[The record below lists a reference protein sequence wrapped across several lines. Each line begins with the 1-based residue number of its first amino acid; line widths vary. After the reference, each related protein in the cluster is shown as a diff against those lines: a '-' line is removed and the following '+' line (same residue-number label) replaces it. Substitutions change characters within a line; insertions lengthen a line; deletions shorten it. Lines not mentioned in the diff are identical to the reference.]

1 MEINFAETKS
11 IAEALPI
18 GIYAKRRIRCS
29 LREDED
35 TSYYSPMTD
44 EIVISYPQ
52 ISVALKI
59 TPETEDKEVAIRSML
74 YHEVSHAILTGYNG
88 RVTDQFNIFEDERI
102 ETVLNDFYLDVDFS
116 KQVYRINGIQSN
128 DDLKA
133 PKDAMDAFYQLV
145 RFHKGDSDLLEEVK
159 KMLIRFA
166 PLSKKVNMTPSGDGW
181 WDYNRAVNDLF
192 NEVKRRM
199 GEPPVSDEE
208 EDNGEEGGSSSGD
221 GTGSG
226 SGSGSGKDGK
236 SGSGKGK
243 KKSKSGMTDGEGKKV
258 AVNVKDAIKKALEAS
273 GVDLGDVGEK
283 GNSLEKVFSDGV
295 APAYDDDLYKKFDV
309 IISNFN
315 KKNNSG
321 ASLTGYSG
329 VFNPRSAGREDCRYF
344 DRKATV
350 NGTNKFGTFHLNL
363 FLDNSGSFCDNAP
376 IVNAVLG
383 ALVRLEKVN
392 RNFSFDVVHCG
403 VGEELITDKSK
414 CGLTCDDGT
423 VLDYDAIEL
432 YRKLQ
437 KPSTY
442 NYNIVLYD
450 GSCYDR
456 RYADAFKAFNYNNTT
471 IISDI
476 SNRDEIE
483 RYAPNAKQIIT
494 KRYTEN
500 LLDNIVDTLS
510 RAFR

>member
-1 MEINFAETKS
+1 METKA
-11 IAEALPI
+11 IADALPI

-29 LREDED
+29 LREDEN
-35 TSYYSPMTD
+35 TSFYSPMTD
-44 EIVISYPQ
+44 EIIISYQQ
-52 ISVALKI
+52 ITCALKM
-59 TPETEDKEVAIRSML
+59 TPEDEDKEVAIRSML
-74 YHEVSHAILTGYNG
+74 YHEVSHAILTGWNG

-102 ETVLNDFYLDVDFS
+102 ETVLNDFYLDVDFA

-133 PKDAMDAFYQLV
+133 PKNALDAFYQLV
-145 RFHKGDSDLLEEVK
+145 RFHKGDADLLDRVK
-159 KMLIRFA
+159 KLLVKYA
-166 PLSKKVNMTPSGDGW
+166 PLSKTMLNLPSGDSW
-181 WDYNRAVNDLF
+181 WDYNREINDLF
-192 NEVKRRM
+192 NEVKKRF
-199 GEPPVSDEE
+199 GEPPVSENDGGEG
-208 EDNGEEGGSSSGD
+208 EDSD
-221 GTGSG
+221 
-226 SGSGSGKDGK
+226 GSGKSGDSGK
-236 SGSGKGK
+236 SKDGKGK
-243 KKSKSGMTDGEGKKV
+243 KDKSGMTDGDGKKV
-258 AVNVKDAIKKALEAS
+258 AVDVKDAIKKALEA
-273 GVDLGDVGEK
+273 GADGDMIEILK
-283 GNSLEKVFSDGV
+283 EMNSLEKVFSDGV

-321 ASLTGYSG
+321 ASLTGYSV
-329 VFNPRSAGREDCRYF
+329 VFNPRSAGREDYRYF

-363 FLDNSGSFCDNAP
+363 FLDNSGSFYDNAP

-403 VGEELITDKSK
+403 VGEELITDKAK
-414 CGLTCDDGT
+414 IGLTCDDGT
-423 VLDYDAIEL
+423 KLDYDAIEL

-456 RYADAFKAFNYNNTT
+456 NYNDAFKAFNHSNTT

-476 SNRDEIE
+476 SNREEIE

-500 LLDNIVDTLS
+500 LLNNIVDTLA

>member
-1 MEINFAETKS
+1 MNINFAETKA
-11 IAEALPI
+11 IADALPI

-29 LREDED
+29 LREGEE
-35 TSYYSPMTD
+35 TSFYSPMTD
-44 EIVISYPQ
+44 EIVISYDQ
-52 ISVALKI
+52 IAQALSI
-59 TPETEDKEVAIRSML
+59 TPDTEDKEVAIRSML
-74 YHEVSHAILTGYNG
+74 YHEVSHAILTGYSG
-88 RVTDQFNIFEDERI
+88 KITDQFNIFEDERI

-128 DDLKA
+128 DDLNA

-159 KMLIRFA
+159 KMLVRFA
-166 PLSKKVNMTPSGDGW
+166 PLSKKVMYTPSGDSW
-181 WDYNRAVNDLF
+181 WEYNRAINDLF

-208 EDNGEEGGSSSGD
+208 ESEGEE
-221 GTGSG
+221 GSG
-226 SGSGSGKDGK
+226 SGSGS
-236 SGSGKGK
+236 SGSGKGGKGK
-243 KKSKSGMTDGEGKKV
+243 KKSKSGMTDGDGKKV
-258 AVNVKDAIKKALEAS
+258 AVNVADAIKKALEA
-273 GVDLGDVGEK
+273 GMDGEATEICK
-283 GNSLEKVFSDGV
+283 EMNSLEKVFSDGV

-329 VFNPRSAGREDCRYF
+329 VFNPRSAGRADCRYF
-344 DRKATV
+344 DRKATI

-363 FLDNSGSFCDNAP
+363 FLDNSGSFSDNAP
-376 IVNAVLG
+376 IVNGVLG
-383 ALVRLEKVN
+383 ALVRLEKIN

-414 CGLTCDDGT
+414 IGLTCDDGT
-423 VLDYDAIEL
+423 ALDYDAIEL

-483 RYAPNAKQIIT
+483 KYAPNAKQIIT
-494 KRYTEN
+494 RNYTER
-500 LLDNIVDTLS
+500 LLDNIVDTLA

>member
-1 MEINFAETKS
+1 METKA
-11 IAEALPI
+11 IADALPI

-29 LREDED
+29 LREDEN
-35 TSYYSPMTD
+35 TSFYSPMTD
-44 EIVISYPQ
+44 EIIISYPQ
-52 ISVALKI
+52 ITGALKM
-59 TPETEDKEVAIRSML
+59 TPEDEDKEVAIRSML
-74 YHEVSHAILTGYNG
+74 YHEVSHAILTGWNG

-102 ETVLNDFYLDVDFS
+102 ETVLNDFYLDVDFA

-133 PKDAMDAFYQLV
+133 PKNALDAFYQLV
-145 RFHKGDSDLLEEVK
+145 RFHKGDADLLDRVK
-159 KMLIRFA
+159 KMLVKYA
-166 PLSKKVNMTPSGDGW
+166 PLSKTMQNLPSGESW
-181 WDYNRAVNDLF
+181 WDYNREINDLF
-192 NEVKRRM
+192 NEVKKRF
-199 GEPPVSDEE
+199 GEPPVN
-208 EDNGEEGGSSSGD
+208 EDDGCESGD
-221 GTGSG
+221 GD
-226 SGSGSGKDGK
+226 GSGKSGDSGK
-236 SGSGKGK
+236 SKDGKGK
-243 KKSKSGMTDGEGKKV
+243 KDKSGMTDGDGKKV
-258 AVNVKDAIKKALEAS
+258 AIDVKDAIKKALEA
-273 GVDLGDVGEK
+273 GADGDMLEILK
-283 GNSLEKVFSDGV
+283 EMNSLEKVFSDGV

-329 VFNPRSAGREDCRYF
+329 VFNPRSAGREDYRYF

-403 VGEELITDKSK
+403 VGEELITDKAK
-414 CGLTCDDGT
+414 IGLTCDDGT
-423 VLDYDAIEL
+423 RLDYDAIDI

-456 RYADAFKAFNYNNTT
+456 RYNDAFKAFNHSNTT

-476 SNRDEIE
+476 SNREEIE

-500 LLDNIVDTLS
+500 LLNNIVDTLTK
-510 RAFR
+510 AFR

>member
-1 MEINFAETKS
+1 METKA
-11 IAEALPI
+11 IADALPI

-29 LREDED
+29 LREDEN
-35 TSYYSPMTD
+35 TSFYSPMTD
-44 EIVISYPQ
+44 EIIISYPQ
-52 ISVALKI
+52 ITCALKM
-59 TPETEDKEVAIRSML
+59 TPEDEDKEVAIRSML
-74 YHEVSHAILTGYNG
+74 YHEVSHAILTGWNG

-102 ETVLNDFYLDVDFS
+102 ETVLNDFYLDVDFA

-133 PKDAMDAFYQLV
+133 PKNALDAFYQLV
-145 RFHKGDSDLLEEVK
+145 RFHKGDADLLDRVK
-159 KMLIRFA
+159 KLLVKYA
-166 PLSKKVNMTPSGDGW
+166 PLSKTMFNLPSGDGW
-181 WDYNRAVNDLF
+181 WDYNREINDLF
-192 NEVKRRM
+192 NEVKKRF
-199 GEPPVSDEE
+199 GEPPVSENDGDEG
-208 EDNGEEGGSSSGD
+208 EDGDGSGKSGD
-221 GTGSG
+221 GGKS
-226 SGSGSGKDGK
+226 KDGK
-236 SGSGKGK
+236 DK
-243 KKSKSGMTDGEGKKV
+243 KDKSGMTDGDGKKV
-258 AVNVKDAIKKALEAS
+258 AIDVKDAIKKALEA
-273 GVDLGDVGEK
+273 GADGDMLEILK
-283 GNSLEKVFSDGV
+283 EMNSLEKVFSDGV

-329 VFNPRSAGREDCRYF
+329 VFNPRSAGREDYRYF

-403 VGEELITDKSK
+403 VGEELITDKAK
-414 CGLTCDDGT
+414 IGLTCDDGT
-423 VLDYDAIEL
+423 KLDYDAIEL

-456 RYADAFKAFNYNNTT
+456 RYNDAFKAFNHSNTT

-476 SNRDEIE
+476 SNREEIE

-500 LLDNIVDTLS
+500 LLNNIVDTLTK
-510 RAFR
+510 AFR

>member
-1 MEINFAETKS
+1 METKA
-11 IAEALPI
+11 IADALPI

-29 LREDED
+29 LREDEN
-35 TSYYSPMTD
+35 TSFYSPMTD
-44 EIVISYPQ
+44 EIIISYPQ
-52 ISVALKI
+52 ITCALKM
-59 TPETEDKEVAIRSML
+59 TPEDEDKEVAIRSML
-74 YHEVSHAILTGYNG
+74 YHEVSHAILTGWNG

-102 ETVLNDFYLDVDFS
+102 ETVLNDFYLDVDFA

-128 DDLKA
+128 DDLEA
-133 PKDAMDAFYQLV
+133 PKDAMGAFYQLV
-145 RFHKGDSDLLEEVK
+145 RFHKGDADLLDRVK
-159 KMLIRFA
+159 KLLVKYA
-166 PLSKKVNMTPSGDGW
+166 PLSKTIQSLPSGEGW
-181 WDYNRAVNDLF
+181 RDYNREINDLF
-192 NEVKRRM
+192 NEVKKRF
-199 GEPPVSDEE
+199 GEPPVN
-208 EDNGEEGGSSSGD
+208 EDD
-221 GTGSG
+221 GCESKD
-226 SGSGSGKDGK
+226 KDGK
-236 SGSGKGK
+236 GEKD
-243 KKSKSGMTDGEGKKV
+243 KSGMTDGDGKKV
-258 AVNVKDAIKKALEAS
+258 AIDVKDAIKKALEA
-273 GVDLGDVGEK
+273 GADGDMLEILK
-283 GNSLEKVFSDGV
+283 EMNSLEKVFSDGV

-329 VFNPRSAGREDCRYF
+329 VFNPRSAGREDYRYF

-403 VGEELITDKSK
+403 VGEELITDKAK
-414 CGLTCDDGT
+414 IGLTCDDGT
-423 VLDYDAIEL
+423 ILDYDAIEL

-456 RYADAFKAFNYNNTT
+456 RYNDAFKAFNHSNTT

-476 SNRDEIE
+476 SNREEIE

-494 KRYTEN
+494 KRYTAN
-500 LLDNIVDTLS
+500 LLNNIVDTLTK
-510 RAFR
+510 AFR

>member
-1 MEINFAETKS
+1 METKA
-11 IAEALPI
+11 IADALPI

-29 LREDED
+29 LREDEN
-35 TSYYSPMTD
+35 TSFYSPMTD
-44 EIVISYPQ
+44 EIIISYPQ
-52 ISVALKI
+52 ITCALKM
-59 TPETEDKEVAIRSML
+59 TPEDEDKEVAIRSML
-74 YHEVSHAILTGYNG
+74 YHEVSHAILTGWNG

-102 ETVLNDFYLDVDFS
+102 ETVLNDFYLDVDFA

-133 PKDAMDAFYQLV
+133 PKNALDAFYQLV
-145 RFHKGDSDLLEEVK
+145 RFHKGDADLLDKVK
-159 KMLIRFA
+159 KLLVKYA
-166 PLSKKVNMTPSGDGW
+166 PLSKTMLNLPSGDGW
-181 WDYNRAVNDLF
+181 WEYNREINDLF
-192 NEVKRRM
+192 NEVKKRF
-199 GEPPVSDEE
+199 GEPPVSEDDGCESEDE
-208 EDNGEEGGSSSGD
+208 D
-221 GTGSG
+221 
-226 SGSGSGKDGK
+226 GSGKSGDSGKSKDGK
-236 SGSGKGK
+236 DK
-243 KKSKSGMTDGEGKKV
+243 KDKSGMTDGDGKKV
-258 AVNVKDAIKKALEAS
+258 AVDVKDAIKKALEA
-273 GVDLGDVGEK
+273 GADGDMIEILK
-283 GNSLEKVFSDGV
+283 EMNSLEKVFSDGV

-329 VFNPRSAGREDCRYF
+329 VFNPRSAGREDYRYF

-383 ALVRLEKVN
+383 ALVRLEKVK

-403 VGEELITDKSK
+403 VGEELITDKAK
-414 CGLTCDDGT
+414 IGLTCDDGT
-423 VLDYDAIEL
+423 RLDYDAIEL

-456 RYADAFKAFNYNNTT
+456 RYNDAFKAFNHSNTT

-476 SNRDEIE
+476 SNREEIE

-500 LLDNIVDTLS
+500 LLNNIVDTLTK
-510 RAFR
+510 AFR

>member
-1 MEINFAETKS
+1 METKA
-11 IAEALPI
+11 IADALPI

-29 LREDED
+29 LREDEN
-35 TSYYSPMTD
+35 TSFYSPMTD
-44 EIVISYPQ
+44 EIIISYPQ
-52 ISVALKI
+52 ITCALKM
-59 TPETEDKEVAIRSML
+59 TPEDEDKEVAIRSML
-74 YHEVSHAILTGYNG
+74 YHEVSHAILTGWNG

-102 ETVLNDFYLDVDFS
+102 ETVLNDFYLDVDFA

-128 DDLKA
+128 DDLEA
-133 PKDAMDAFYQLV
+133 PKNALNAFYQLV
-145 RFHKGDSDLLEEVK
+145 RFHKGDADLLDRVK
-159 KMLIRFA
+159 KLLVKYA
-166 PLSKKVNMTPSGDGW
+166 PLSKTMQCLPSGESW
-181 WDYNRAVNDLF
+181 WDYNREINDLF
-192 NEVKRRM
+192 NEVKKRF
-199 GEPPVSDEE
+199 GEPPVNKDDGCES
-208 EDNGEEGGSSSGD
+208 EDGDDSGKSGD
-221 GTGSG
+221 SG
-226 SGSGSGKDGK
+226 KSKDGK
-236 SGSGKGK
+236 DK
-243 KKSKSGMTDGEGKKV
+243 KDKSGMTDGDGKKV
-258 AVNVKDAIKKALEAS
+258 AIDVKDAIKKALEA
-273 GVDLGDVGEK
+273 GADGDMLEILK
-283 GNSLEKVFSDGV
+283 EMNSLEKVFSDGV

-329 VFNPRSAGREDCRYF
+329 VFNPRSAGREDYRYF

-403 VGEELITDKSK
+403 VGEELITDKAK
-414 CGLTCDDGT
+414 IGLTCDDGT
-423 VLDYDAIEL
+423 KLDYDAIEL

-456 RYADAFKAFNYNNTT
+456 RYNDAFKAFNHSNTT

-476 SNRDEIE
+476 SNREEIE

-500 LLDNIVDTLS
+500 LLNNIVDTLTK
-510 RAFR
+510 AFR

>member
-1 MEINFAETKS
+1 MEINFMETKA
-11 IAEALPI
+11 IADALPI

-29 LREDED
+29 LREDEN
-35 TSYYSPMTD
+35 TSFYSPMTD
-44 EIVISYPQ
+44 EIIISYPQ
-52 ISVALKI
+52 ITGALKM
-59 TPETEDKEVAIRSML
+59 TPEDEDKEVAIRSML
-74 YHEVSHAILTGYNG
+74 YHEVSHAILTGWNG

-102 ETVLNDFYLDVDFS
+102 ETVLNDFYLDVDFA

-133 PKDAMDAFYQLV
+133 PKNALDAFYQLV
-145 RFHKGDSDLLEEVK
+145 RFHKGDADLLDRVK
-159 KMLIRFA
+159 KLLVKYA
-166 PLSKKVNMTPSGDGW
+166 PLSKTMLQLPSGEGW
-181 WDYNRAVNDLF
+181 WDYNREINDLF
-192 NEVKRRM
+192 NEVKKRF
-199 GEPPVSDEE
+199 GEPPVSENDGGEG
-208 EDNGEEGGSSSGD
+208 EDSD
-221 GTGSG
+221 
-226 SGSGSGKDGK
+226 GSGKSGDSGK
-236 SGSGKGK
+236 SKDGKGK
-243 KKSKSGMTDGEGKKV
+243 KDKSGMTDGDGKKV
-258 AVNVKDAIKKALEAS
+258 AIDVKDAIKKALEA
-273 GVDLGDVGEK
+273 GADGDMIEILK
-283 GNSLEKVFSDGV
+283 EMNSLEKVFSDGV

-329 VFNPRSAGREDCRYF
+329 VFNPRSAGREDYRYF

-403 VGEELITDKSK
+403 VGEELITDKAK
-414 CGLTCDDGT
+414 IGLTCDDGT
-423 VLDYDAIEL
+423 KLDYDAIEL

-456 RYADAFKAFNYNNTT
+456 NYNDAFKAFNHSNTT

-476 SNRDEIE
+476 SNREEIE

-500 LLDNIVDTLS
+500 LLNNIVDTLA

>member
-1 MEINFAETKS
+1 METKA
-11 IAEALPI
+11 IADALPI

-29 LREDED
+29 LREDEN
-35 TSYYSPMTD
+35 TSFYSPMTD
-44 EIVISYPQ
+44 EIIISYPQ
-52 ISVALKI
+52 ITGALKM
-59 TPETEDKEVAIRSML
+59 TPEDEDKEVAIRSML
-74 YHEVSHAILTGYNG
+74 YHEVSHAILTGWNG

-102 ETVLNDFYLDVDFS
+102 ETVLNDFYLDVDFA

-133 PKDAMDAFYQLV
+133 PKNALDAFYQLV
-145 RFHKGDSDLLEEVK
+145 RFHKGDADLLDKVK
-159 KMLIRFA
+159 KLLVKYA
-166 PLSKKVNMTPSGDGW
+166 PLSKTMLNLPSGDGW
-181 WDYNRAVNDLF
+181 WEYNREINDLF
-192 NEVKRRM
+192 NEVKKRF
-199 GEPPVSDEE
+199 GEPPVS
-208 EDNGEEGGSSSGD
+208 EDDGCESEDGD
-221 GTGSG
+221 
-226 SGSGSGKDGK
+226 GSGKSGDSGKSKDGK
-236 SGSGKGK
+236 DK
-243 KKSKSGMTDGEGKKV
+243 KDKSGMTDGDGKKV
-258 AVNVKDAIKKALEAS
+258 AVDVKDAIKKALEA
-273 GVDLGDVGEK
+273 GADGDMIEILK
-283 GNSLEKVFSDGV
+283 EMNSLEKVFSDGV

-329 VFNPRSAGREDCRYF
+329 VFNPRSAGREDYRYF

-403 VGEELITDKSK
+403 VGEELITDKAK
-414 CGLTCDDGT
+414 IGLTCDDGT
-423 VLDYDAIEL
+423 RLDYDAIEL

-456 RYADAFKAFNYNNTT
+456 RYNDAFKAFNHSNTT

-476 SNRDEIE
+476 SNREEIE

-500 LLDNIVDTLS
+500 LLNNIVDTLA

>member
-1 MEINFAETKS
+1 METKA
-11 IAEALPI
+11 IADALPI

-29 LREDED
+29 LREDEN
-35 TSYYSPMTD
+35 TSFYSPMTD
-44 EIVISYPQ
+44 EIIISYPQ
-52 ISVALKI
+52 ITCALKM
-59 TPETEDKEVAIRSML
+59 TPEDEDKEVAIRSML
-74 YHEVSHAILTGYNG
+74 YHEVSHAILTGWNG

-102 ETVLNDFYLDVDFS
+102 ETVLNDFYLDVDFA

-133 PKDAMDAFYQLV
+133 PKNALDAFYQLV
-145 RFHKGDSDLLEEVK
+145 RFHKGDADLLDRVK
-159 KMLIRFA
+159 KLLVKYA
-166 PLSKKVNMTPSGDGW
+166 PLSKTMLNLPSGDSW
-181 WDYNRAVNDLF
+181 WDYNREINDLF
-192 NEVKRRM
+192 NEVKRRF
-199 GEPPVSDEE
+199 GEPPVS
-208 EDNGEEGGSSSGD
+208 EDDGCESEDGD
-221 GTGSG
+221 
-226 SGSGSGKDGK
+226 GSGKSGDSGKSKDGK
-236 SGSGKGK
+236 DK
-243 KKSKSGMTDGEGKKV
+243 KDKSGMTDGDGKKV
-258 AVNVKDAIKKALEAS
+258 AIDVKDAIKKALEA
-273 GVDLGDVGEK
+273 GADGDMLEILK
-283 GNSLEKVFSDGV
+283 EMNSLEKVFSDGV

-329 VFNPRSAGREDCRYF
+329 VFNPRSAGREDYRYF

-403 VGEELITDKSK
+403 VGEELITDKAK
-414 CGLTCDDGT
+414 IGLTCDDGT
-423 VLDYDAIEL
+423 KLDYDAIEL

-456 RYADAFKAFNYNNTT
+456 RYNDAFKAFNHSNTT

-476 SNRDEIE
+476 SNREEIE

-500 LLDNIVDTLS
+500 LLNNIVDTLTK
-510 RAFR
+510 AFR

>member
-1 MEINFAETKS
+1 METKA
-11 IAEALPI
+11 IADALPI

-29 LREDED
+29 LREDEN
-35 TSYYSPMTD
+35 TSFYSPMTD
-44 EIVISYPQ
+44 EIIISYPQ
-52 ISVALKI
+52 ITCALKM
-59 TPETEDKEVAIRSML
+59 TPENEDKEVTIRSML
-74 YHEVSHAILTGYNG
+74 YHEVSHAILTGWNG

-102 ETVLNDFYLDVDFS
+102 ETVLNDFYLDVDFA

-128 DDLKA
+128 DDLEA
-133 PKDAMDAFYQLV
+133 PKDAMGAFYQLV
-145 RFHKGDSDLLEEVK
+145 RFHKGDADLLDRVK
-159 KMLIRFA
+159 KLLVKYA
-166 PLSKKVNMTPSGDGW
+166 PLSKTMLNLPSGESW
-181 WDYNRAVNDLF
+181 WDYNREINDLF
-192 NEVKRRM
+192 NEVKKRF
-199 GEPPVSDEE
+199 GEPPVN
-208 EDNGEEGGSSSGD
+208 EDDGCESGD
-221 GTGSG
+221 GD
-226 SGSGSGKDGK
+226 GSGKSGDSGK
-236 SGSGKGK
+236 SKDGKGK
-243 KKSKSGMTDGEGKKV
+243 KDKSGMTDGDGKKV
-258 AVNVKDAIKKALEAS
+258 AIDVKDAIKKALEA
-273 GVDLGDVGEK
+273 GADGDMLEILK
-283 GNSLEKVFSDGV
+283 EMNSLEKVFSDGV

-329 VFNPRSAGREDCRYF
+329 VFNPRSAGREDYRYF

-403 VGEELITDKSK
+403 VGEELITDKAK
-414 CGLTCDDGT
+414 IGLTCDDGT
-423 VLDYDAIEL
+423 KLDYDAIEL

-456 RYADAFKAFNYNNTT
+456 RYNDAFKAFNHSNTT

-476 SNRDEIE
+476 SNREEIE

-494 KRYTEN
+494 KHYTEN
-500 LLDNIVDTLS
+500 LLNNIVDTLA

>member
-1 MEINFAETKS
+1 METKA
-11 IAEALPI
+11 IADALPI

-29 LREDED
+29 LREDEN
-35 TSYYSPMTD
+35 TSFYSPMTD
-44 EIVISYPQ
+44 EIIISYPQ
-52 ISVALKI
+52 ITGALKM
-59 TPETEDKEVAIRSML
+59 TPEDEDKEVAIRSML
-74 YHEVSHAILTGYNG
+74 YHEVSHAILTGWNG

-102 ETVLNDFYLDVDFS
+102 ETVLNDFYLDVDFA

-133 PKDAMDAFYQLV
+133 PKNALDAFYQLV
-145 RFHKGDSDLLEEVK
+145 RFHKGDTDLLDKVK
-159 KMLIRFA
+159 KLLVKYA
-166 PLSKKVNMTPSGDGW
+166 PLSKTMLNLPSGDGW
-181 WDYNRAVNDLF
+181 WEYNREINDLF
-192 NEVKRRM
+192 NEVKKRF
-199 GEPPVSDEE
+199 GEPPVS
-208 EDNGEEGGSSSGD
+208 EDDGCESEDGD
-221 GTGSG
+221 
-226 SGSGSGKDGK
+226 GSGKSGDSGKSKDGK
-236 SGSGKGK
+236 DK
-243 KKSKSGMTDGEGKKV
+243 KDKSGMTDGDGKKV
-258 AVNVKDAIKKALEAS
+258 AVDVKDAIKKALEA
-273 GVDLGDVGEK
+273 GADGDMLEILK
-283 GNSLEKVFSDGV
+283 EMNSLEKVFSDGV

-329 VFNPRSAGREDCRYF
+329 VFNPRSAGREDYRYF

-403 VGEELITDKSK
+403 VGEELITDKAK
-414 CGLTCDDGT
+414 IGLTCDDGT
-423 VLDYDAIEL
+423 KLDYDAIEL

-456 RYADAFKAFNYNNTT
+456 RYNDAFKAFNHSNTT

-476 SNRDEIE
+476 SNREEIE

-500 LLDNIVDTLS
+500 LLNNIVDTLTK
-510 RAFR
+510 AFR

>member
-1 MEINFAETKS
+1 METKA
-11 IAEALPI
+11 IADALPI

-29 LREDED
+29 LREDEN
-35 TSYYSPMTD
+35 TSFYSPMTD
-44 EIVISYPQ
+44 EIIISYPQ
-52 ISVALKI
+52 ITCALKM
-59 TPETEDKEVAIRSML
+59 TPEDEDKEVAIRSML
-74 YHEVSHAILTGYNG
+74 YHEVSHAILTGWNG

-102 ETVLNDFYLDVDFS
+102 ETVLNDFYLDVDFA

-133 PKDAMDAFYQLV
+133 PKNALDAFYQLV
-145 RFHKGDSDLLEEVK
+145 RFHKGDADLLDRVK
-159 KMLIRFA
+159 KLLVKYA
-166 PLSKKVNMTPSGDGW
+166 PLSKTMLNLPSGDSW
-181 WDYNRAVNDLF
+181 WDYNREINDLF
-192 NEVKRRM
+192 NEVKKRFS
-199 GEPPVSDEE
+199 EPPVSENDGDEG
-208 EDNGEEGGSSSGD
+208 EDGD
-221 GTGSG
+221 
-226 SGSGSGKDGK
+226 GSGKSGDSGKSKDGK
-236 SGSGKGK
+236 DK
-243 KKSKSGMTDGEGKKV
+243 KDKSGMTDGDGKKV
-258 AVNVKDAIKKALEAS
+258 AIDVKDAIKKALEA
-273 GVDLGDVGEK
+273 GADGDMLEILK
-283 GNSLEKVFSDGV
+283 EMNSLEKVFSDGV

-329 VFNPRSAGREDCRYF
+329 VFNPRSAGREDYRYF

-403 VGEELITDKSK
+403 VGEELITDKAK
-414 CGLTCDDGT
+414 IGLTCDDGT
-423 VLDYDAIEL
+423 KLDYDAIDI

-456 RYADAFKAFNYNNTT
+456 RYNDAFKAFNHSNTT

-476 SNRDEIE
+476 SNREEIE

-494 KRYTEN
+494 KHYTEN
-500 LLDNIVDTLS
+500 LLNNIVDTLTK
-510 RAFR
+510 AFR

>member
-1 MEINFAETKS
+1 METKA
-11 IAEALPI
+11 IADALPI

-29 LREDED
+29 LREDEN
-35 TSYYSPMTD
+35 TSFYSPMTD
-44 EIVISYPQ
+44 EIIISYPQ
-52 ISVALKI
+52 ITGALKM
-59 TPETEDKEVAIRSML
+59 TPEDEDKEVAIRSML
-74 YHEVSHAILTGYNG
+74 YHEVSHAILTGWNG

-102 ETVLNDFYLDVDFS
+102 ETVLNDFYLDVDFA

-128 DDLKA
+128 DDLEA
-133 PKDAMDAFYQLV
+133 PKDAMGAFYQLV
-145 RFHKGDSDLLEEVK
+145 RFHKGDADLLDRVK
-159 KMLIRFA
+159 KLLVKYA
-166 PLSKKVNMTPSGDGW
+166 PLSKTIQSLPSGEGW
-181 WDYNRAVNDLF
+181 WDYNREINDLF
-192 NEVKRRM
+192 NEVKKRF
-199 GEPPVSDEE
+199 GEPPVN
-208 EDNGEEGGSSSGD
+208 EDD
-221 GTGSG
+221 GCESKD
-226 SGSGSGKDGK
+226 KDGK
-236 SGSGKGK
+236 GEKD
-243 KKSKSGMTDGEGKKV
+243 KSGMTDGDGKKV
-258 AVNVKDAIKKALEAS
+258 AIDVKDAIKKALEA
-273 GVDLGDVGEK
+273 GADGDMLEILK
-283 GNSLEKVFSDGV
+283 EMNSLEKVFSDGV

-329 VFNPRSAGREDCRYF
+329 VFNPRSAGREDYRYF

-403 VGEELITDKSK
+403 VGEELITDKAK
-414 CGLTCDDGT
+414 IGLTCDDGT
-423 VLDYDAIEL
+423 KLDYDAIEL

-456 RYADAFKAFNYNNTT
+456 RYNDAFKAFNHSNTT

-476 SNRDEIE
+476 SNREEIE

-500 LLDNIVDTLS
+500 LLNNIVDTLT

>member
-1 MEINFAETKS
+1 METKA
-11 IAEALPI
+11 IADALPI

-29 LREDED
+29 LREDEN
-35 TSYYSPMTD
+35 TSFYSPMTD
-44 EIVISYPQ
+44 EIIISYPQ
-52 ISVALKI
+52 ITGALKM
-59 TPETEDKEVAIRSML
+59 TPEDEDKEVAIRSML
-74 YHEVSHAILTGYNG
+74 YHEVSHAILTGWNG

-102 ETVLNDFYLDVDFS
+102 ETVLNDFYLDVDFA

-133 PKDAMDAFYQLV
+133 PKNALDAFYQLV
-145 RFHKGDSDLLEEVK
+145 RFHKGDADLLDKVK
-159 KMLIRFA
+159 KLLVKYA
-166 PLSKKVNMTPSGDGW
+166 PLSKTMLNLPSGDGW
-181 WDYNRAVNDLF
+181 WEYNREINDLF
-192 NEVKRRM
+192 NEVKKRF
-199 GEPPVSDEE
+199 GEPPVSEDDGCESEDE
-208 EDNGEEGGSSSGD
+208 D
-221 GTGSG
+221 
-226 SGSGSGKDGK
+226 GSGKSGDSGKSKDGK
-236 SGSGKGK
+236 DK
-243 KKSKSGMTDGEGKKV
+243 KDKSGMTDGDGKKV
-258 AVNVKDAIKKALEAS
+258 AVDVKDAIKKALEA
-273 GVDLGDVGEK
+273 GADGDMIEILK
-283 GNSLEKVFSDGV
+283 EMNSLEKVFSDGV

-329 VFNPRSAGREDCRYF
+329 VFNPRSAGREDYRYF

-403 VGEELITDKSK
+403 VGEELITDKAK
-414 CGLTCDDGT
+414 IGLTCDDGT
-423 VLDYDAIEL
+423 KLDYDAIEL

-456 RYADAFKAFNYNNTT
+456 NYNDAFKAFNHSNTT

-476 SNRDEIE
+476 SNREEIE

-500 LLDNIVDTLS
+500 LLNNIVDTLA

>member
-1 MEINFAETKS
+1 MEINFMETKA
-11 IAEALPI
+11 IADALPI

-29 LREDED
+29 LREDEN
-35 TSYYSPMTD
+35 TSFYSPMTD
-44 EIVISYPQ
+44 EIIISYPQ
-52 ISVALKI
+52 ITGALKM
-59 TPETEDKEVAIRSML
+59 TPEDEDKEVAIRSML
-74 YHEVSHAILTGYNG
+74 YHEVSHAILTGWNR

-102 ETVLNDFYLDVDFS
+102 ETVLNDFYLDVDFA

-133 PKDAMDAFYQLV
+133 PKNALDAFYQLV
-145 RFHKGDSDLLEEVK
+145 RFHKGDADLLDRVK
-159 KMLIRFA
+159 KLLVKYA
-166 PLSKKVNMTPSGDGW
+166 PLSKTMLNLPSGDSW
-181 WDYNRAVNDLF
+181 WDYNREINDLF
-192 NEVKRRM
+192 NEVKRRF
-199 GEPPVSDEE
+199 GEPPVS
-208 EDNGEEGGSSSGD
+208 EDDGCESEDGD
-221 GTGSG
+221 
-226 SGSGSGKDGK
+226 GSGKSGDSGKSKDGK
-236 SGSGKGK
+236 DK
-243 KKSKSGMTDGEGKKV
+243 KDKSGMTDGDGKKV
-258 AVNVKDAIKKALEAS
+258 AIDVKDAIKKALEA
-273 GVDLGDVGEK
+273 GADGDMLEILK
-283 GNSLEKVFSDGV
+283 EMNSLEKVFSDGV

-329 VFNPRSAGREDCRYF
+329 VFNPRSAGREDYRYF

-403 VGEELITDKSK
+403 VGEELITDKAK
-414 CGLTCDDGT
+414 IGLTCDDGT
-423 VLDYDAIEL
+423 KLDYDAIEL

-456 RYADAFKAFNYNNTT
+456 LYNDAFKAFNHSNTT

-476 SNRDEIE
+476 SNRKEIE

-500 LLDNIVDTLS
+500 LLNNIVDTLTK
-510 RAFR
+510 AFR

>member
-1 MEINFAETKS
+1 MEINFAETKA
-11 IAEALPI
+11 IADCLPI

-35 TSYYSPMTD
+35 TSFYSPMTD

-52 ISVALKI
+52 VSGALKI
-59 TPETEDKEVAIRSML
+59 TPEDEDKEVAIRSML
-74 YHEVSHAILTGYNG
+74 YHEVSHAILTGWEG

-128 DDLKA
+128 DDLGA
-133 PKDAMDAFYQLV
+133 PKNAMEAFYQLV
-145 RFHKGDSDLLEEVK
+145 RFHKGDDDLLEWVK
-159 KMLIRFA
+159 KMLVRFS
-166 PLSKKVNMTPSGDGW
+166 PLSKKVNYVPGSGDSW
-181 WDYNRAVNDLF
+181 WDYNNEINKLF
-192 NEVKRRM
+192 AEVQRRF
-199 GEPPVSDEE
+199 GEPPKSESDNT
-208 EDNGEEGGSSSGD
+208 DGD
-221 GTGSG
+221 GEGSG
-226 SGSGSGKDGK
+226 SGKGKPGSGSGKDGK
-236 SGSGKGK
+236 G
-243 KKSKSGMTDGEGKKV
+243 KKSKSGMADGDGMKV
-258 AVNVKDAIKKALEAS
+258 SIDVKDAIAKALEQMN
-273 GVDLGDVGEK
+273 GEDVADILK
-283 GNSLEKVFSDGV
+283 GMNSLEKVFSDGV

-329 VFNPRSAGREDCRYF
+329 VFNPRMAGREDCRYF

-376 IVNAVLG
+376 IVNSVLG
-383 ALVRLEKVN
+383 ALVRLEKIN

-403 VGEELITDKSK
+403 VGEKLITDKAK
-414 CGLTCDDGT
+414 VGLTCDDGT
-423 VLDYDAIEL
+423 ALDYDAIEL

-456 RYADAFKAFNYNNTT
+456 RYNDAFKAFNHSNTT
-471 IISDI
+471 IISDV

>member
-1 MEINFAETKS
+1 METKA
-11 IAEALPI
+11 IADALPI

-29 LREDED
+29 LRDDEN
-35 TSYYSPMTD
+35 TSFYSPMTD
-44 EIVISYPQ
+44 EIIISYPQ
-52 ISVALKI
+52 ITGALKM
-59 TPETEDKEVAIRSML
+59 TPEDEDKEVAIRSML
-74 YHEVSHAILTGYNG
+74 YHEVSHAILTGWNG

-102 ETVLNDFYLDVDFS
+102 ETVLNDFYLDVDFA

-133 PKDAMDAFYQLV
+133 PKNALDAFYQLV
-145 RFHKGDSDLLEEVK
+145 RFHKGDADLLDRVK
-159 KMLIRFA
+159 KLLVKYA
-166 PLSKKVNMTPSGDGW
+166 PLSKTMLNLPSGDGW
-181 WDYNRAVNDLF
+181 WEYNREINDLF
-192 NEVKRRM
+192 NEVKKRF
-199 GEPPVSDEE
+199 GEPPVS
-208 EDNGEEGGSSSGD
+208 EDDGCESEDGD
-221 GTGSG
+221 
-226 SGSGSGKDGK
+226 GSGKSGDSGKSKDGK
-236 SGSGKGK
+236 DK
-243 KKSKSGMTDGEGKKV
+243 KDKSGMTDGDGKKV
-258 AVNVKDAIKKALEAS
+258 AIDVKDAIKKALEA
-273 GVDLGDVGEK
+273 GADGDMLEILK
-283 GNSLEKVFSDGV
+283 EMNSLEKVFSDGV

-329 VFNPRSAGREDCRYF
+329 VFNPRSAGREDYRYF

-403 VGEELITDKSK
+403 VGEELITDKAK
-414 CGLTCDDGT
+414 IGLTCDDGT
-423 VLDYDAIEL
+423 KLDYDAIEL

-456 RYADAFKAFNYNNTT
+456 RYNDAFKAFNHSNTT

-476 SNRDEIE
+476 SNREEIE

-500 LLDNIVDTLS
+500 LLNNIVDTLTK
-510 RAFR
+510 AFR

>member
-1 MEINFAETKS
+1 METKA
-11 IAEALPI
+11 IADALPI

-29 LREDED
+29 LREDEN
-35 TSYYSPMTD
+35 TSFYSPMTD
-44 EIVISYPQ
+44 EIIISYPQ
-52 ISVALKI
+52 ITGALKM
-59 TPETEDKEVAIRSML
+59 TPEDEDKEVAIRSML
-74 YHEVSHAILTGYNG
+74 YHEVSHAILTGWNG

-102 ETVLNDFYLDVDFS
+102 ETVLNDFYLDVDFA

-133 PKDAMDAFYQLV
+133 PKNALDAFYQLV
-145 RFHKGDSDLLEEVK
+145 RFHKGDADLLDRVK
-159 KMLIRFA
+159 KLLVKYA
-166 PLSKKVNMTPSGDGW
+166 PLSKTMLNLPSGESW
-181 WDYNRAVNDLF
+181 WDYNREINDLF
-192 NEVKRRM
+192 NEVKKRF
-199 GEPPVSDEE
+199 GEPPVN
-208 EDNGEEGGSSSGD
+208 EDDGCESGD
-221 GTGSG
+221 GD
-226 SGSGSGKDGK
+226 GSGKSGDSGK
-236 SGSGKGK
+236 SKDGKGK
-243 KKSKSGMTDGEGKKV
+243 KDKSGMTDGDGKKV
-258 AVNVKDAIKKALEAS
+258 AIDVKDAIKKALEA
-273 GVDLGDVGEK
+273 GADGDMLEILK
-283 GNSLEKVFSDGV
+283 EMNSLEKVFSDGV

-329 VFNPRSAGREDCRYF
+329 VFNPRSAGREDYRYF

-403 VGEELITDKSK
+403 VGEELITDKAK
-414 CGLTCDDGT
+414 IGLTCDDGT
-423 VLDYDAIEL
+423 KLDYDAIEL

-456 RYADAFKAFNYNNTT
+456 RYNDAFKAFNHSNTT

-476 SNRDEIE
+476 SNREEIE

-500 LLDNIVDTLS
+500 LLNNIVDTLTK
-510 RAFR
+510 AFR

>member
-1 MEINFAETKS
+1 METKA
-11 IAEALPI
+11 IADALPI

-29 LREDED
+29 LREDEN
-35 TSYYSPMTD
+35 TSFYSPMTD
-44 EIVISYPQ
+44 EIIISYPQ
-52 ISVALKI
+52 ITCALKM
-59 TPETEDKEVAIRSML
+59 TPEDEDKEVAIRSML
-74 YHEVSHAILTGYNG
+74 YHEVSHAILTGWNG

-102 ETVLNDFYLDVDFS
+102 ETVLNDFYLDVDFA

-133 PKDAMDAFYQLV
+133 PKNALDAFYQLV
-145 RFHKGDSDLLEEVK
+145 RFHNGDADLLDKVK
-159 KMLIRFA
+159 KLLVKYA
-166 PLSKKVNMTPSGDGW
+166 PLSKTMLNLPSGDSW
-181 WDYNRAVNDLF
+181 WDYNREINDLF
-192 NEVKRRM
+192 NEVKRRF
-199 GEPPVSDEE
+199 GEPPVS
-208 EDNGEEGGSSSGD
+208 EDDGCESEDGD
-221 GTGSG
+221 
-226 SGSGSGKDGK
+226 GSGKSGDSGKSKDGK
-236 SGSGKGK
+236 DK
-243 KKSKSGMTDGEGKKV
+243 KDKSGMTDGDGKKV
-258 AVNVKDAIKKALEAS
+258 AIDVKDAIKKALEA
-273 GVDLGDVGEK
+273 GADGDMLEILK
-283 GNSLEKVFSDGV
+283 EMNSLEKVFSDGV

-329 VFNPRSAGREDCRYF
+329 VFNPRSAGREDYRYF

-403 VGEELITDKSK
+403 VGEELITDKAK
-414 CGLTCDDGT
+414 IGLTCDDGT
-423 VLDYDAIEL
+423 KLDYDAIEL

-456 RYADAFKAFNYNNTT
+456 RYNDAFKAFNHSNTT

-476 SNRDEIE
+476 SNREEIE

-500 LLDNIVDTLS
+500 LLNNIVDTLTK
-510 RAFR
+510 AFR

>member
-1 MEINFAETKS
+1 METKA
-11 IAEALPI
+11 IADALPI

-29 LREDED
+29 LREDEN
-35 TSYYSPMTD
+35 TSFYSPMTD
-44 EIVISYPQ
+44 EIIISYPQ
-52 ISVALKI
+52 ITCALKM
-59 TPETEDKEVAIRSML
+59 TPEDEDKEVAIRSML
-74 YHEVSHAILTGYNG
+74 YHEVSHSILTGWNG

-102 ETVLNDFYLDVDFS
+102 ETVLNDFYLDVDFA

-128 DDLKA
+128 DDLEA
-133 PKDAMDAFYQLV
+133 PKDAMGAFYQLV
-145 RFHKGDSDLLEEVK
+145 RFHKGDADLLDRVK
-159 KMLIRFA
+159 KLLVKYA
-166 PLSKKVNMTPSGDGW
+166 PLSKTMLNLPSGEGW
-181 WDYNRAVNDLF
+181 WDYNREINDLF
-192 NEVKRRM
+192 NEVKKRF
-199 GEPPVSDEE
+199 GEPPVN
-208 EDNGEEGGSSSGD
+208 EDDGCESGD
-221 GTGSG
+221 GD
-226 SGSGSGKDGK
+226 GSGKSGDSGKSKDGK
-236 SGSGKGK
+236 DK
-243 KKSKSGMTDGEGKKV
+243 KDKSGMTDGDGKKV
-258 AVNVKDAIKKALEAS
+258 AVDVKDAIKKALEA
-273 GVDLGDVGEK
+273 GADGDMLEILK
-283 GNSLEKVFSDGV
+283 EMNSLEKVFSDGV

-329 VFNPRSAGREDCRYF
+329 VFNPRSAGREDYRYF

-403 VGEELITDKSK
+403 VGEELITDKAK
-414 CGLTCDDGT
+414 IGLTCDDGT
-423 VLDYDAIEL
+423 KLDYDAIEL

-456 RYADAFKAFNYNNTT
+456 RYNDAFKAFNHSNTT

-476 SNRDEIE
+476 SNREEIE

-500 LLDNIVDTLS
+500 LLNNIVDTLTK
-510 RAFR
+510 AFR

>member
-1 MEINFAETKS
+1 METKA
-11 IAEALPI
+11 IADALPI

-29 LREDED
+29 LREDEN
-35 TSYYSPMTD
+35 TSFYSPMTD
-44 EIVISYPQ
+44 EIIISYPQ
-52 ISVALKI
+52 ITCALKM
-59 TPETEDKEVAIRSML
+59 TPEDEDKEVAIRSML
-74 YHEVSHAILTGYNG
+74 YHEVSHAILTGWNG

-102 ETVLNDFYLDVDFS
+102 ETVLNDFYLDVDFA

-133 PKDAMDAFYQLV
+133 PKNALDAFYQLV
-145 RFHKGDSDLLEEVK
+145 RFHKGDADLLDRVK
-159 KMLIRFA
+159 KLLVKYA
-166 PLSKKVNMTPSGDGW
+166 PLSKTMQNLPSGDGW
-181 WDYNRAVNDLF
+181 WEYNREINDLF
-192 NEVKRRM
+192 NEVKKRF
-199 GEPPVSDEE
+199 GEPPVS
-208 EDNGEEGGSSSGD
+208 EDDGCESEDGD
-221 GTGSG
+221 
-226 SGSGSGKDGK
+226 GSGKSGDSGKSKDGK
-236 SGSGKGK
+236 DK
-243 KKSKSGMTDGEGKKV
+243 KDKSGMTDGDGKKV
-258 AVNVKDAIKKALEAS
+258 AIDVKDAIKKALEA
-273 GVDLGDVGEK
+273 GADGDMLEILK
-283 GNSLEKVFSDGV
+283 EMNSLEKVFSDGV

-329 VFNPRSAGREDCRYF
+329 VFNPRSAGREDYRYF

-403 VGEELITDKSK
+403 VGEELITDKAK
-414 CGLTCDDGT
+414 IGLTCDDGT
-423 VLDYDAIEL
+423 RLDYDAIDI

-456 RYADAFKAFNYNNTT
+456 RYNDAFKAFNHSNTT
-471 IISDI
+471 IISDR
-476 SNRDEIE
+476 SNREEIE

-494 KRYTEN
+494 NRYTKN
-500 LLDNIVDTLS
+500 LLNNIVDTLA

>member
-1 MEINFAETKS
+1 METKA
-11 IAEALPI
+11 IADALPI

-29 LREDED
+29 LREDEN
-35 TSYYSPMTD
+35 TSFYSPMTD
-44 EIVISYPQ
+44 EIIISYPQ
-52 ISVALKI
+52 ITCALKM
-59 TPETEDKEVAIRSML
+59 TPEDEDKEVAIRSML
-74 YHEVSHAILTGYNG
+74 YHEVSHAILTGWNG

-102 ETVLNDFYLDVDFS
+102 ETVLNDFYLDVDFA

-133 PKDAMDAFYQLV
+133 PKNALDAFYQLV
-145 RFHKGDSDLLEEVK
+145 RFHKGDADLLDRVK
-159 KMLIRFA
+159 KLLVKYA
-166 PLSKKVNMTPSGDGW
+166 PLSKTMLNLPSGDSW
-181 WDYNRAVNDLF
+181 WDYNREINDLF
-192 NEVKRRM
+192 NEVKRRF
-199 GEPPVSDEE
+199 GEPPVSENDGCE
-208 EDNGEEGGSSSGD
+208 SGD
-221 GTGSG
+221 GD
-226 SGSGSGKDGK
+226 GSGKSGDSGKSKDGK
-236 SGSGKGK
+236 DK
-243 KKSKSGMTDGEGKKV
+243 KDKSGMTDGDGKKV
-258 AVNVKDAIKKALEAS
+258 AVDVKDAIKKALEA
-273 GVDLGDVGEK
+273 GADGDMLEILK
-283 GNSLEKVFSDGV
+283 EMNSLEKVFSDGV

-329 VFNPRSAGREDCRYF
+329 VFNPRSAGREDYRYF

-403 VGEELITDKSK
+403 VGEELITDKAK
-414 CGLTCDDGT
+414 IGLTCDDGT
-423 VLDYDAIEL
+423 KLDYDAIEL

-456 RYADAFKAFNYNNTT
+456 RYNDAFKAFNHSNTT

-476 SNRDEIE
+476 SNREEIE

-494 KRYTEN
+494 KHYTEN
-500 LLDNIVDTLS
+500 LLNNIVDTLA

>member
-1 MEINFAETKS
+1 MEINFMETKA
-11 IAEALPI
+11 IADALPI

-29 LREDED
+29 LREDEN
-35 TSYYSPMTD
+35 TSFYSPMTD
-44 EIVISYPQ
+44 EIIISYPQ
-52 ISVALKI
+52 ITGALKM
-59 TPETEDKEVAIRSML
+59 TPEDEDKEVAIRSML
-74 YHEVSHAILTGYNG
+74 YHEVSHAILTGWNG

-102 ETVLNDFYLDVDFS
+102 ETVLNDFYLDVDFA

-133 PKDAMDAFYQLV
+133 PKNALDAFYQLV
-145 RFHKGDSDLLEEVK
+145 RFHKGDADLLDRVK
-159 KMLIRFA
+159 KLLVKYA
-166 PLSKKVNMTPSGDGW
+166 PLSKTMLQLPSGEGW
-181 WDYNRAVNDLF
+181 WDYNREINDLF
-192 NEVKRRM
+192 NEVKKRF
-199 GEPPVSDEE
+199 GEPPVSENDGGEG
-208 EDNGEEGGSSSGD
+208 EDSD
-221 GTGSG
+221 
-226 SGSGSGKDGK
+226 GSGKSGDSGK
-236 SGSGKGK
+236 SKDGKGK
-243 KKSKSGMTDGEGKKV
+243 KDKSGMTDGDGKKV
-258 AVNVKDAIKKALEAS
+258 AIDVKDAIKKALEA
-273 GVDLGDVGEK
+273 GADGDMIEILK
-283 GNSLEKVFSDGV
+283 EMNSLEKVFSDGV

-329 VFNPRSAGREDCRYF
+329 VFNPRSAGREDYRYF

-403 VGEELITDKSK
+403 VGEELITDKAK
-414 CGLTCDDGT
+414 IGLTCDDGT
-423 VLDYDAIEL
+423 KLDYDAIGL

-456 RYADAFKAFNYNNTT
+456 NYNDAFKAFNHSNTT

-476 SNRDEIE
+476 SNREEIE

-500 LLDNIVDTLS
+500 LLNNIVDTLA

>member
-1 MEINFAETKS
+1 METKA
-11 IAEALPI
+11 IADALPI

-29 LREDED
+29 LREDEN
-35 TSYYSPMTD
+35 TSFYSPMTD
-44 EIVISYPQ
+44 EIIISYPQ
-52 ISVALKI
+52 ITGALKM
-59 TPETEDKEVAIRSML
+59 TPEDEDKEVAIRSML
-74 YHEVSHAILTGYNG
+74 YHEVSHAILTGWNG

-102 ETVLNDFYLDVDFS
+102 ETVLNDFYLDVDFA

-133 PKDAMDAFYQLV
+133 PKNALDAFYQLV
-145 RFHKGDSDLLEEVK
+145 RFHKGDADLLDRVK
-159 KMLIRFA
+159 KMLVKYA
-166 PLSKKVNMTPSGDGW
+166 PLSKTMQNLPSGESW
-181 WDYNRAVNDLF
+181 WDYNREINDLF
-192 NEVKRRM
+192 NEVKKRF
-199 GEPPVSDEE
+199 GEPPVS
-208 EDNGEEGGSSSGD
+208 EDDGCESEDGD
-221 GTGSG
+221 
-226 SGSGSGKDGK
+226 GSGKSGDSGKSKDGK
-236 SGSGKGK
+236 DK
-243 KKSKSGMTDGEGKKV
+243 KDKSGMTDGDGKKV
-258 AVNVKDAIKKALEAS
+258 AVDVKDAIKKALEA
-273 GVDLGDVGEK
+273 GADGDMLEILK
-283 GNSLEKVFSDGV
+283 EMNSLEKVFSDGV

-329 VFNPRSAGREDCRYF
+329 VFNPRSAGREDYRYF

-403 VGEELITDKSK
+403 VGEELITDKAK
-414 CGLTCDDGT
+414 IGLTCDDGT
-423 VLDYDAIEL
+423 RLDYDAIDI

-456 RYADAFKAFNYNNTT
+456 RYNDAFKAFNHSNTT

-476 SNRDEIE
+476 SNREEIE

-500 LLDNIVDTLS
+500 LLNNIVDTLTK
-510 RAFR
+510 AFR

>member
-1 MEINFAETKS
+1 METKA
-11 IAEALPI
+11 IADALPI

-29 LREDED
+29 LREDEN
-35 TSYYSPMTD
+35 TSFYSPMTD
-44 EIVISYPQ
+44 EIIISYPQ
-52 ISVALKI
+52 ITCALKM
-59 TPETEDKEVAIRSML
+59 TPEDEDKEVAIRSML
-74 YHEVSHAILTGYNG
+74 YHEVSHAILTGWNG

-102 ETVLNDFYLDVDFS
+102 ETVLNDFYLDVDFA

-128 DDLKA
+128 DDLEA
-133 PKDAMDAFYQLV
+133 PKDAMGAFYQLV
-145 RFHKGDSDLLEEVK
+145 RFHKGDADLLDRVK
-159 KMLIRFA
+159 KLLVKYA
-166 PLSKKVNMTPSGDGW
+166 SLSKTMQNLPSGESW
-181 WDYNRAVNDLF
+181 WDYNREINDLF
-192 NEVKRRM
+192 NEVKKRF
-199 GEPPVSDEE
+199 GEPPVN
-208 EDNGEEGGSSSGD
+208 EDDGCESKDKDGD
-221 GTGSG
+221 GK
-226 SGSGSGKDGK
+226 KD
-236 SGSGKGK
+236 
-243 KKSKSGMTDGEGKKV
+243 KSGMTDGDGKKV
-258 AVNVKDAIKKALEAS
+258 AIDVKDAIKKALEA
-273 GVDLGDVGEK
+273 GADGDMLEILK
-283 GNSLEKVFSDGV
+283 EMNSLEKVFSDGV

-329 VFNPRSAGREDCRYF
+329 VFNPRSAGREDYRYF

-403 VGEELITDKSK
+403 VGEELITDKAK
-414 CGLTCDDGT
+414 IGLTCDDGT
-423 VLDYDAIEL
+423 KLDYDAIEL

-456 RYADAFKAFNYNNTT
+456 RYNDAFKAFNHSNTT

-476 SNRDEIE
+476 SNREEIE

-500 LLDNIVDTLS
+500 LLNNIVDTLTK
-510 RAFR
+510 AFR

>member
-1 MEINFAETKS
+1 METKA
-11 IAEALPI
+11 IADALPI

-29 LREDED
+29 LREDEN
-35 TSYYSPMTD
+35 TSFYSPMTD
-44 EIVISYPQ
+44 EIIISYPQ
-52 ISVALKI
+52 ITGALKM
-59 TPETEDKEVAIRSML
+59 TPEDEDKEVAIRSML
-74 YHEVSHAILTGYNG
+74 YHEVSHAILTGWNG

-102 ETVLNDFYLDVDFS
+102 ETVLNDFYLDVDFA

-133 PKDAMDAFYQLV
+133 PKNALDAFYQLV
-145 RFHKGDSDLLEEVK
+145 RFHKGDADLLDRVK
-159 KMLIRFA
+159 KLLVKYA
-166 PLSKKVNMTPSGDGW
+166 PLSKTMLNLPSGDSW
-181 WDYNRAVNDLF
+181 WDYNREINDLF
-192 NEVKRRM
+192 NEVKKRF
-199 GEPPVSDEE
+199 GEPPVSENDGSEG
-208 EDNGEEGGSSSGD
+208 EDGD
-221 GTGSG
+221 
-226 SGSGSGKDGK
+226 GSGK
-236 SGSGKGK
+236 SGDSGESKDGKGK
-243 KKSKSGMTDGEGKKV
+243 KDKSGMTDGDGKKV
-258 AVNVKDAIKKALEAS
+258 AIDVKDAIKKALEA
-273 GVDLGDVGEK
+273 GADGDMIEILK
-283 GNSLEKVFSDGV
+283 EMNSLEKVFSDGV

-329 VFNPRSAGREDCRYF
+329 VFNPRSAGREDYRYF

-403 VGEELITDKSK
+403 VGEELITDKAK
-414 CGLTCDDGT
+414 IGLTCDDGT
-423 VLDYDAIEL
+423 KLDYDAIEL

-456 RYADAFKAFNYNNTT
+456 RYNDAFKAFNHSNTT

-476 SNRDEIE
+476 SNREKIE

-500 LLDNIVDTLS
+500 LLNNIVDTLTK
-510 RAFR
+510 AFR

>member
-1 MEINFAETKS
+1 MEINFMETKA
-11 IAEALPI
+11 IADALPI

-29 LREDED
+29 LREDEN
-35 TSYYSPMTD
+35 TSFYSPMTD
-44 EIVISYPQ
+44 EIIISYPQ
-52 ISVALKI
+52 ITGALKM
-59 TPETEDKEVAIRSML
+59 TPEDEDKEVAIRSML
-74 YHEVSHAILTGYNG
+74 YHEVSHAILTGWNG

-102 ETVLNDFYLDVDFS
+102 ETVLNDFYLDVDFA

-133 PKDAMDAFYQLV
+133 PKNALDAFYQLV
-145 RFHKGDSDLLEEVK
+145 RFHKGDADLLDKVK
-159 KMLIRFA
+159 KLLVKYA
-166 PLSKKVNMTPSGDGW
+166 PLSKTMLNLPSGDGW
-181 WDYNRAVNDLF
+181 WDYNREINDLF
-192 NEVKRRM
+192 NEVKKRF
-199 GEPPVSDEE
+199 GEPPVS
-208 EDNGEEGGSSSGD
+208 EDDGCESEDGD
-221 GTGSG
+221 
-226 SGSGSGKDGK
+226 GSGKSGDSGKSKDGK
-236 SGSGKGK
+236 DK
-243 KKSKSGMTDGEGKKV
+243 KDKSGMTDGDGKKV
-258 AVNVKDAIKKALEAS
+258 AIDVKDAIKKALEA
-273 GVDLGDVGEK
+273 GADGDMLEILK
-283 GNSLEKVFSDGV
+283 EMNSLEKVFSDGV

-329 VFNPRSAGREDCRYF
+329 VFNPRSAGREDYRYF

-403 VGEELITDKSK
+403 VGEELITDKAK
-414 CGLTCDDGT
+414 IGLTCDDGT
-423 VLDYDAIEL
+423 RLDYDAIDI

-456 RYADAFKAFNYNNTT
+456 RYNDAFKAFNHSNTT

-476 SNRDEIE
+476 SNREEIE

-500 LLDNIVDTLS
+500 LLNNIVDTLA

>member
-1 MEINFAETKS
+1 METKA
-11 IAEALPI
+11 IADALPI

-29 LREDED
+29 LREDEN
-35 TSYYSPMTD
+35 TSFYSPMTD
-44 EIVISYPQ
+44 EIIISYPQ
-52 ISVALKI
+52 ITCALKM
-59 TPETEDKEVAIRSML
+59 TPEDEDKEVAIRSML
-74 YHEVSHAILTGYNG
+74 YHEVSHAILTGWNG

-102 ETVLNDFYLDVDFS
+102 ETVLNDFYLDVDFA

-133 PKDAMDAFYQLV
+133 PKNALDAFYQLV
-145 RFHKGDSDLLEEVK
+145 RFHKGDADLLDRVK
-159 KMLIRFA
+159 KLLVKYA
-166 PLSKKVNMTPSGDGW
+166 PLSKTMLNLPSGDSW
-181 WDYNRAVNDLF
+181 WDYNREINDLF
-192 NEVKRRM
+192 NEVKKRF
-199 GEPPVSDEE
+199 GEPPVSENDGGEG
-208 EDNGEEGGSSSGD
+208 EDGD
-221 GTGSG
+221 
-226 SGSGSGKDGK
+226 GSGKSGDSGK
-236 SGSGKGK
+236 SKDGKGK
-243 KKSKSGMTDGEGKKV
+243 KDKSGMTDGDGKKV
-258 AVNVKDAIKKALEAS
+258 AIDVKDAIKKALEA
-273 GVDLGDVGEK
+273 GADGDMIEILK
-283 GNSLEKVFSDGV
+283 EMNSLEKVFSDGV

-329 VFNPRSAGREDCRYF
+329 VFNPRSAGREDYRYF

-403 VGEELITDKSK
+403 VGEELITDKAK
-414 CGLTCDDGT
+414 IGLTCDDGT
-423 VLDYDAIEL
+423 KLDYDAIEL

-456 RYADAFKAFNYNNTT
+456 RYNDAFKAFNHSNTT

-476 SNRDEIE
+476 SNREEIE

-494 KRYTEN
+494 KHYTEN
-500 LLDNIVDTLS
+500 LLNNIVDTLA

>member
-1 MEINFAETKS
+1 MEINFMETKA
-11 IAEALPI
+11 IADALPI

-29 LREDED
+29 LREDEN
-35 TSYYSPMTD
+35 TSFYSPMTD
-44 EIVISYPQ
+44 EIIISYPQ
-52 ISVALKI
+52 ITGALKM
-59 TPETEDKEVAIRSML
+59 TPEDEDKEVAIRSML
-74 YHEVSHAILTGYNG
+74 YHEVSHAILTGWNG

-102 ETVLNDFYLDVDFS
+102 ETVLNDFYLDVDFA

-133 PKDAMDAFYQLV
+133 PKNALDAFYQLV
-145 RFHKGDSDLLEEVK
+145 RFHKGDADLLDKVK
-159 KMLIRFA
+159 KLLVKYA
-166 PLSKKVNMTPSGDGW
+166 PLSKTMLNLPSGDGW
-181 WDYNRAVNDLF
+181 WEYNREINDLF
-192 NEVKRRM
+192 NEVKKRF
-199 GEPPVSDEE
+199 GEPPVS
-208 EDNGEEGGSSSGD
+208 EDDGCESEDGD
-221 GTGSG
+221 
-226 SGSGSGKDGK
+226 GSGKSGDSGKSKDGK
-236 SGSGKGK
+236 DK
-243 KKSKSGMTDGEGKKV
+243 KDKSGMTDGDGKKV
-258 AVNVKDAIKKALEAS
+258 AVDVKDAIKKALEA
-273 GVDLGDVGEK
+273 GADGDMIEILK
-283 GNSLEKVFSDGV
+283 EMNSLEKVFSDGV

-329 VFNPRSAGREDCRYF
+329 VFNPRSAGREDYRYF

-403 VGEELITDKSK
+403 VGEELITDKAK
-414 CGLTCDDGT
+414 IGLTCDDGT
-423 VLDYDAIEL
+423 RLDYDAIEL

-456 RYADAFKAFNYNNTT
+456 RYNDAFKAFNHSNTT

-476 SNRDEIE
+476 SNREEIE

-500 LLDNIVDTLS
+500 LLNNIVDTLA

>member
-1 MEINFAETKS
+1 METKA
-11 IAEALPI
+11 IADALPI

-29 LREDED
+29 LREDEN
-35 TSYYSPMTD
+35 TSFYSPMTD
-44 EIVISYPQ
+44 EIIISYPQ
-52 ISVALKI
+52 ITCALKM
-59 TPETEDKEVAIRSML
+59 TPEDEDKEVAIRSML
-74 YHEVSHAILTGYNG
+74 YHEVSHAVMTGWNG

-102 ETVLNDFYLDVDFS
+102 ETVLNDFYLDVDFA

-133 PKDAMDAFYQLV
+133 PKNALDAFYQLV
-145 RFHKGDSDLLEEVK
+145 RFHKGDADLLDRVK
-159 KMLIRFA
+159 KLLVKYA
-166 PLSKKVNMTPSGDGW
+166 PLSKTMLNLPSGDSW
-181 WDYNRAVNDLF
+181 WDYNREINDLF
-192 NEVKRRM
+192 NEVKKRF
-199 GEPPVSDEE
+199 GEPPVSENDGGEG
-208 EDNGEEGGSSSGD
+208 EDSD
-221 GTGSG
+221 
-226 SGSGSGKDGK
+226 GSGKSGDSGK
-236 SGSGKGK
+236 SKDGKGK
-243 KKSKSGMTDGEGKKV
+243 KDKSGMTDGDGKKV
-258 AVNVKDAIKKALEAS
+258 AIDVKDAIKKALEA
-273 GVDLGDVGEK
+273 GADGDMIEILK
-283 GNSLEKVFSDGV
+283 EMNSLEKVFSDGV

-329 VFNPRSAGREDCRYF
+329 VFNPRSAGREDYRYF

-403 VGEELITDKSK
+403 VGEELITDKAK
-414 CGLTCDDGT
+414 IGLTCDDGT
-423 VLDYDAIEL
+423 KLDYDAIEL

-456 RYADAFKAFNYNNTT
+456 NYNDAFKAFNHSNTT

-476 SNRDEIE
+476 SNREEIE

-500 LLDNIVDTLS
+500 LLNNIVDTLA

>member
-1 MEINFAETKS
+1 METKA
-11 IAEALPI
+11 IADALPI

-29 LREDED
+29 LREDEN
-35 TSYYSPMTD
+35 TSFYSPMTD
-44 EIVISYPQ
+44 EIIISYPQ
-52 ISVALKI
+52 ITCALKM
-59 TPETEDKEVAIRSML
+59 TPEDEDKEVAIRSML
-74 YHEVSHAILTGYNG
+74 YHEVSHSILTGWNG

-102 ETVLNDFYLDVDFS
+102 ETVLNDFYLDVDFA

-133 PKDAMDAFYQLV
+133 PKNALDAFYQLV
-145 RFHKGDSDLLEEVK
+145 RFHKGDADLLDRVK
-159 KMLIRFA
+159 KLLVKYA
-166 PLSKKVNMTPSGDGW
+166 PLSKTMLNLPSGESW
-181 WDYNRAVNDLF
+181 WDYNREINDLF
-192 NEVKRRM
+192 NEVKKRF
-199 GEPPVSDEE
+199 GEPPVSENDGCEN
-208 EDNGEEGGSSSGD
+208 EDGD
-221 GTGSG
+221 
-226 SGSGSGKDGK
+226 GSGKSGDSGK
-236 SGSGKGK
+236 SNDGKGK
-243 KKSKSGMTDGEGKKV
+243 KDKSGMTDGDGKKV
-258 AVNVKDAIKKALEAS
+258 AIDVKDAIKKALEA
-273 GVDLGDVGEK
+273 GADGDMLEILK
-283 GNSLEKVFSDGV
+283 EMNSLEKVFSDGV

-329 VFNPRSAGREDCRYF
+329 VFNPRSAGREDYRYF

-403 VGEELITDKSK
+403 VGEELITDKAK
-414 CGLTCDDGT
+414 IGLTCDDGT
-423 VLDYDAIEL
+423 KLDYDAIDL

-456 RYADAFKAFNYNNTT
+456 RYNDAFKAFNHSNTT

-476 SNRDEIE
+476 SNREEIE

-494 KRYTEN
+494 KHYTEN
-500 LLDNIVDTLS
+500 LLNNIVDTLA

>member
-1 MEINFAETKS
+1 MEINFMETKA
-11 IAEALPI
+11 IADALPI

-29 LREDED
+29 LREDEN
-35 TSYYSPMTD
+35 TSFYSPMTD
-44 EIVISYPQ
+44 EIIISYPQ
-52 ISVALKI
+52 ITGALKM
-59 TPETEDKEVAIRSML
+59 TPEDEDKEVAIRSML
-74 YHEVSHAILTGYNG
+74 YHEVSHAILTGWNG

-102 ETVLNDFYLDVDFS
+102 ETVLNDFYLDVDFA

-133 PKDAMDAFYQLV
+133 PKNALDAFYQLV
-145 RFHKGDSDLLEEVK
+145 RFHKGDADLLDRVK
-159 KMLIRFA
+159 KLLVKYA
-166 PLSKKVNMTPSGDGW
+166 PLSKTMLQLPSGEGW
-181 WDYNRAVNDLF
+181 WDYNREINDLF
-192 NEVKRRM
+192 NEVKKRF
-199 GEPPVSDEE
+199 GEPPVSENDGSEG
-208 EDNGEEGGSSSGD
+208 EDSD
-221 GTGSG
+221 
-226 SGSGSGKDGK
+226 GSGKSGDSGK
-236 SGSGKGK
+236 SKDGKGK
-243 KKSKSGMTDGEGKKV
+243 KDKSGMTDGDGKKV
-258 AVNVKDAIKKALEAS
+258 AIDVKDAIKKALEA
-273 GVDLGDVGEK
+273 GADGDMIEILK
-283 GNSLEKVFSDGV
+283 EMNSLEKVFSDGV

-329 VFNPRSAGREDCRYF
+329 VFNPRSAGREDYRYF

-403 VGEELITDKSK
+403 VGEELITDKAK
-414 CGLTCDDGT
+414 IGLTCDDGT
-423 VLDYDAIEL
+423 KLDYDAIEL

-456 RYADAFKAFNYNNTT
+456 NYNDAFKAFNHSNTT

-476 SNRDEIE
+476 SNREEIE

-500 LLDNIVDTLS
+500 LLNNIVDTLTK
-510 RAFR
+510 AFR

>member
-1 MEINFAETKS
+1 METKA
-11 IAEALPI
+11 IADALPI

-29 LREDED
+29 LREDEN
-35 TSYYSPMTD
+35 TSFYSPMTD
-44 EIVISYPQ
+44 EIIISYPQ
-52 ISVALKI
+52 ITCALKM
-59 TPETEDKEVAIRSML
+59 TPEDEDKEVAIRSML
-74 YHEVSHAILTGYNG
+74 YHEVSHAILTGWNG

-102 ETVLNDFYLDVDFS
+102 ETVLNDFYLDVDFA

-133 PKDAMDAFYQLV
+133 PKNALDAFYQLV
-145 RFHKGDSDLLEEVK
+145 RFHKGDADLLDRVK
-159 KMLIRFA
+159 KMLVKYA
-166 PLSKKVNMTPSGDGW
+166 PLSKTMLNLPSGDGW
-181 WDYNRAVNDLF
+181 REYNCEINDLF
-192 NEVKRRM
+192 NEVKKRF
-199 GEPPVSDEE
+199 GEPPVSENDGGEG
-208 EDNGEEGGSSSGD
+208 EDGD
-221 GTGSG
+221 
-226 SGSGSGKDGK
+226 GSGKSGDSGK
-236 SGSGKGK
+236 SKDGKGK
-243 KKSKSGMTDGEGKKV
+243 KDKSGMTDGDGKKV
-258 AVNVKDAIKKALEAS
+258 AIDVKDAIKKALEA
-273 GVDLGDVGEK
+273 GADGDMIEILK
-283 GNSLEKVFSDGV
+283 EMNSLEKVFSDGV

-329 VFNPRSAGREDCRYF
+329 VFNPRSAGREDYRYF

-403 VGEELITDKSK
+403 VGEELITDKAK
-414 CGLTCDDGT
+414 IGLTCDDGT
-423 VLDYDAIEL
+423 KLDYDAIEL

-456 RYADAFKAFNYNNTT
+456 RYNDAFKAFNHSNTT

-476 SNRDEIE
+476 SNREEIE

-494 KRYTEN
+494 KHYTEN
-500 LLDNIVDTLS
+500 LLNNIVDTLA

>member
-1 MEINFAETKS
+1 MKINFMETKA
-11 IAEALPI
+11 IADALPI

-35 TSYYSPMTD
+35 TSFYSPMTD
-44 EIVISYPQ
+44 EIIISYPQ
-52 ISVALKI
+52 VSGALEM
-59 TPETEDKEVAIRSML
+59 TPEDEDKEVAIRSML
-74 YHEVSHAILTGYNG
+74 YHEVSHAILTGWSG

-102 ETVLNDFYLDVDFS
+102 ETVLNDFYLDVDFA

-133 PKDAMDAFYQLV
+133 PKDALDAFYQLV
-145 RFHKGDSDLLEEVK
+145 RFHKGDADLLDRVK
-159 KMLIRFA
+159 KMLVKYA
-166 PLSKKVNMTPSGDGW
+166 PLSKTVLNLPSGDGW
-181 WDYNRAVNDLF
+181 WEYNREINDLF
-192 NEVKRRM
+192 NEVKRRF
-199 GEPPVSDEE
+199 GEPPVS
-208 EDNGEEGGSSSGD
+208 EDDGCDSEDGDGSGKSGD
-221 GTGSG
+221 G
-226 SGSGSGKDGK
+226 GK
-236 SGSGKGK
+236 SKDGKGK
-243 KKSKSGMTDGEGKKV
+243 KDKSGMTDGDGKKV
-258 AVNVKDAIKKALEAS
+258 AVDVKDAIKKALEA
-273 GVDLGDVGEK
+273 GADGEMLEILK
-283 GNSLEKVFSDGV
+283 EMNSLEKVFSDGV

-344 DRKATV
+344 DRKATA

-403 VGEELITDKSK
+403 VGEELITDKAK
-414 CGLTCDDGT
+414 VGLTCDDGT
-423 VLDYDAIEL
+423 ALDYDAIEL

-456 RYADAFKAFNYNNTT
+456 RYNDAFKAFNHSNTT
-471 IISDI
+471 IISDV
-476 SNRDEIE
+476 SNRDQIE

-500 LLDNIVDTLS
+500 LLNNIVDTLTK
-510 RAFR
+510 AFR

>member
-1 MEINFAETKS
+1 METKA
-11 IAEALPI
+11 IADALPI

-29 LREDED
+29 LREDEN
-35 TSYYSPMTD
+35 TSFYSPMTD
-44 EIVISYPQ
+44 EIIISYPQ
-52 ISVALKI
+52 ITGALKM
-59 TPETEDKEVAIRSML
+59 TPEDEDKEVAIRSML
-74 YHEVSHAILTGYNG
+74 YHEVSHAILTGWNG

-102 ETVLNDFYLDVDFS
+102 ETVLNDFYLDVDFA

-133 PKDAMDAFYQLV
+133 PKNALDAFYQLV
-145 RFHKGDSDLLEEVK
+145 RFHKGDADLLDKVK
-159 KMLIRFA
+159 KLLVKYA
-166 PLSKKVNMTPSGDGW
+166 PLSKTMLNLPSGDGW
-181 WDYNRAVNDLF
+181 WDYNREINDLF
-192 NEVKRRM
+192 NEVKKRF
-199 GEPPVSDEE
+199 GEPPVN
-208 EDNGEEGGSSSGD
+208 EDD
-221 GTGSG
+221 GCESKD
-226 SGSGSGKDGK
+226 KDGK
-236 SGSGKGK
+236 GEKD
-243 KKSKSGMTDGEGKKV
+243 KSGMTDGDGKKV
-258 AVNVKDAIKKALEAS
+258 AIDVKDAIKKALEA
-273 GVDLGDVGEK
+273 GADGDMLEILK
-283 GNSLEKVFSDGV
+283 EMNSLEKVFSDGV

-329 VFNPRSAGREDCRYF
+329 VFNPRSAGREDYRYF

-403 VGEELITDKSK
+403 VGEELITDKAK
-414 CGLTCDDGT
+414 IGLTCDDGT
-423 VLDYDAIEL
+423 KLDYDAIEL

-456 RYADAFKAFNYNNTT
+456 RYNDAFKAFNHSNTT

-476 SNRDEIE
+476 SNREEIE

-500 LLDNIVDTLS
+500 LLNNIVDTLTK
-510 RAFR
+510 AFR

>member
-1 MEINFAETKS
+1 METKA
-11 IAEALPI
+11 IADALPI

-29 LREDED
+29 LREDEN
-35 TSYYSPMTD
+35 TSFYSPMTD
-44 EIVISYPQ
+44 EIIISYPQ
-52 ISVALKI
+52 ITGALKM
-59 TPETEDKEVAIRSML
+59 TPEDEDKEVAIRSML
-74 YHEVSHAILTGYNG
+74 YHEVSHAILTGWNG

-102 ETVLNDFYLDVDFS
+102 ETVLNDFYLDVDFA

-133 PKDAMDAFYQLV
+133 PKNALDAFYQLV
-145 RFHKGDSDLLEEVK
+145 RFHKGDADLLDKVK
-159 KMLIRFA
+159 KLLVKYA
-166 PLSKKVNMTPSGDGW
+166 PLSKTMLNLPSGDGW
-181 WDYNRAVNDLF
+181 WDYNREINDLF
-192 NEVKRRM
+192 NEVKKRF
-199 GEPPVSDEE
+199 GEPPVS
-208 EDNGEEGGSSSGD
+208 EDDGCESEDGD
-221 GTGSG
+221 
-226 SGSGSGKDGK
+226 GSGKSGDSGKSKDGK
-236 SGSGKGK
+236 DK
-243 KKSKSGMTDGEGKKV
+243 KDKSGMTDGDGKKV
-258 AVNVKDAIKKALEAS
+258 AIDVKDSIKKALEA
-273 GVDLGDVGEK
+273 GADGDMLEILK
-283 GNSLEKVFSDGV
+283 EMNSLEKVFSDGV

-329 VFNPRSAGREDCRYF
+329 VFNPRSAGREDYRYF

-403 VGEELITDKSK
+403 VGEELITDKAK
-414 CGLTCDDGT
+414 IGLTCDDGT
-423 VLDYDAIEL
+423 RLDYDAIDI

-456 RYADAFKAFNYNNTT
+456 RYNDAFKAFNHSNTT

-476 SNRDEIE
+476 SNREEIE

-500 LLDNIVDTLS
+500 LLNNIVDTLTK
-510 RAFR
+510 AFR

>member
-1 MEINFAETKS
+1 METKA
-11 IAEALPI
+11 IADALPI

-29 LREDED
+29 LREDEN
-35 TSYYSPMTD
+35 TSFYSPMTD
-44 EIVISYPQ
+44 EIIISYPQ
-52 ISVALKI
+52 ITGALKM
-59 TPETEDKEVAIRSML
+59 TPEDEDKEVAIRSML
-74 YHEVSHAILTGYNG
+74 YHEVSHAILTGWNG

-102 ETVLNDFYLDVDFS
+102 ETVLNDFYLDVDFA

-133 PKDAMDAFYQLV
+133 PKNALDAFYQLV
-145 RFHKGDSDLLEEVK
+145 RFHKGDADLLDRVK
-159 KMLIRFA
+159 KLLVKYA
-166 PLSKKVNMTPSGDGW
+166 PLSKTMLNLPSGDGW
-181 WDYNRAVNDLF
+181 WEYNREINDLF
-192 NEVKRRM
+192 NEVKKRF
-199 GEPPVSDEE
+199 GEPPVS
-208 EDNGEEGGSSSGD
+208 EDDGCESEDGD
-221 GTGSG
+221 
-226 SGSGSGKDGK
+226 GSGKSGDSGK
-236 SGSGKGK
+236 SKDDKDK
-243 KKSKSGMTDGEGKKV
+243 KDKSGMTDGDGKKV
-258 AVNVKDAIKKALEAS
+258 AIDVKDAIKKALEA
-273 GVDLGDVGEK
+273 GADGDMLEILK
-283 GNSLEKVFSDGV
+283 EMNSLEKVFSDGV

-329 VFNPRSAGREDCRYF
+329 VFNPRSAGREDYRYF

-403 VGEELITDKSK
+403 VGEELITDKAK
-414 CGLTCDDGT
+414 IGLTCDDGT
-423 VLDYDAIEL
+423 RLDYDAIDI

-456 RYADAFKAFNYNNTT
+456 RYNDAFKAFNHSNTT

-476 SNRDEIE
+476 SNREEIE

-500 LLDNIVDTLS
+500 LLNNIVDTLAK
-510 RAFR
+510 AFR

>member
-1 MEINFAETKS
+1 METKA
-11 IAEALPI
+11 IADALPI

-29 LREDED
+29 LREDEN
-35 TSYYSPMTD
+35 TSFYSPMTD
-44 EIVISYPQ
+44 EIIISYPQ
-52 ISVALKI
+52 ITGALKM
-59 TPETEDKEVAIRSML
+59 TPEDEDKEVAIRSML
-74 YHEVSHAILTGYNG
+74 YHEVSHAILTGWNG

-102 ETVLNDFYLDVDFS
+102 ETVLNDFYLDVDFA

-133 PKDAMDAFYQLV
+133 PKNALDAFYQLV
-145 RFHKGDSDLLEEVK
+145 RFHKGDADLLDRVK
-159 KMLIRFA
+159 KLLVKYA
-166 PLSKKVNMTPSGDGW
+166 PLSKTMLNLPSGESW
-181 WDYNRAVNDLF
+181 WDYNREINDLF
-192 NEVKRRM
+192 NEVKKRF
-199 GEPPVSDEE
+199 GEPPVS
-208 EDNGEEGGSSSGD
+208 EDDGCESEDGD
-221 GTGSG
+221 
-226 SGSGSGKDGK
+226 GSGKSGDSGK
-236 SGSGKGK
+236 SKDGKGK
-243 KKSKSGMTDGEGKKV
+243 KDKSGMTDGDGKKI
-258 AVNVKDAIKKALEAS
+258 AVDVKDAIKKALEA
-273 GVDLGDVGEK
+273 GADGDMLEILK
-283 GNSLEKVFSDGV
+283 EMNSLEKVFSDGV

-329 VFNPRSAGREDCRYF
+329 VFNPRSAGREDYRYF

-403 VGEELITDKSK
+403 VGEELITDKAK
-414 CGLTCDDGT
+414 IGLTCDDGT
-423 VLDYDAIEL
+423 KLDYDAIEL

-456 RYADAFKAFNYNNTT
+456 RYNDAFKAFNHSNTT

-476 SNRDEIE
+476 SNREEIE

-500 LLDNIVDTLS
+500 LLNNIVDTLTK
-510 RAFR
+510 AFR

>member
-1 MEINFAETKS
+1 METKA
-11 IAEALPI
+11 IADALPI

-29 LREDED
+29 LREDEN
-35 TSYYSPMTD
+35 TSFYSPMTD
-44 EIVISYPQ
+44 EIIISYPQ
-52 ISVALKI
+52 ITGALKM
-59 TPETEDKEVAIRSML
+59 TPEDEDKEVAIRSML
-74 YHEVSHAILTGYNG
+74 YHEVSHAILTGWNG

-102 ETVLNDFYLDVDFS
+102 ETVLNDFYLDVDFA

-133 PKDAMDAFYQLV
+133 PKDALNAFYQLV
-145 RFHKGDSDLLEEVK
+145 RFHKGDADLLDRVK
-159 KMLIRFA
+159 KLLVKYA
-166 PLSKKVNMTPSGDGW
+166 PLSKTMLQLPSGEGW
-181 WDYNRAVNDLF
+181 WDYNREINDLF
-192 NEVKRRM
+192 NEVKKRF
-199 GEPPVSDEE
+199 GEPPVSENDGGEGEDE
-208 EDNGEEGGSSSGD
+208 D
-221 GTGSG
+221 
-226 SGSGSGKDGK
+226 GSGKSGDSGK
-236 SGSGKGK
+236 SKDGKGK
-243 KKSKSGMTDGEGKKV
+243 KDKSGMTDGDGKKV
-258 AVNVKDAIKKALEAS
+258 AVDVKDAIKKALEA
-273 GVDLGDVGEK
+273 GADGDMIEILK
-283 GNSLEKVFSDGV
+283 EMNSLEKVFSDGV

-329 VFNPRSAGREDCRYF
+329 VFNPRSAGREDYRYF

-403 VGEELITDKSK
+403 VGEELITDKAK
-414 CGLTCDDGT
+414 IGLTCDDGT
-423 VLDYDAIEL
+423 KLDYDAIEL

-456 RYADAFKAFNYNNTT
+456 NYNDAFKAFNHSNTT

-476 SNRDEIE
+476 SNREEIE

-500 LLDNIVDTLS
+500 LLNNIVDTLA